1 MEDVSTFAAIL
12 LDPIIARVS
21 KVHQYYSVTFEKK
34 ANFKGSILLFQDT
47 FCTKMTMIA
56 KKEDVSMR

>member
-12 LDPIIARVS
+12 LDPIIAPVS
-21 KVHQYYSVTFEKK
+21 K
-34 ANFKGSILLFQDT
+34 DT

-56 KKEDVSMR
+56 KKEDASMK